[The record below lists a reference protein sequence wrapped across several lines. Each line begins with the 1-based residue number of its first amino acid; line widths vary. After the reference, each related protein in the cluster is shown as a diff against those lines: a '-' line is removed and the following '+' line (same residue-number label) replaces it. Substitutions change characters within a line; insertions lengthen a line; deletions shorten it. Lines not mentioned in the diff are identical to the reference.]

1 MPIFRI
7 MAGEGFYRFCERAF
21 DFLAPHVKEYQRR
34 RHFNFSEGRRHLESR
49 NYAEAEKYLQLAL
62 ADRATNSP
70 QRLVDVLVALST
82 AQLQLGQFE
91 AAEASA
97 QAAVEAAS
105 HGADAA
111 LHASALESVAC
122 VQLGNKQFVECQQT
136 IAQIQAL
143 ELGRREP
150 NYPLLARC
158 ARMQAT
164 VLQHDGRAAEALE
177 AARKAAEFAEYGS
190 GPEDA
195 ETAHALTALG
205 TLHTQQGNHTEA
217 QQCLRR
223 ALEIHSAAYGADSA
237 EATHDIC
244 LLAASLEGSGDT
256 TGAISRYEQLLAMY
270 ERQVGFNGKNDAETR
285 VRLAVLYLEDGRL
298 PAARELLVTA
308 IAAMER
314 RGEGSHESLLLAF
327 NALAFIEDQMGRT
340 DAAEGL
346 REKAARLTL
355 DSAAEARP

>member
-21 DFLAPHVKEYQRR
+21 DSLAPHIKEYQRQ
-34 RHFNFSEGRRHLESR
+34 RHFNFSEGQRHLEAR

-70 QRLVDVLVALST
+70 KRLVDVLVALST

-91 AAEASA
+91 AAEVSA
-97 QAAVEAAS
+97 QAAVEAAG
-105 HGADAA
+105 HGADKAYQA
-111 LHASALESVAC
+111 IALESVAN
-122 VQLGNKQFVECQQT
+122 VQLGSKQFIECQQT

-143 ELGRREP
+143 ELGRRDP

-164 VLQHDGRAAEALE
+164 ALQHDGRTADAVE
-177 AARKAAEFAEYGS
+177 AARQAAEFAERGS
-190 GPEDA
+190 GPEDV

-205 TLHTQQGNHTEA
+205 TLHTQQENYTEA
-217 QQCLRR
+217 LQCLGR
-223 ALEIHSAAYGADSA
+223 ALEIHSAEQGADSA

-244 LLAASLEGSGDT
+244 LLAAALEGSGDSR
-256 TGAISRYEQLLAMY
+256 GAISRYEQLLALY
-270 ERQVGFNGKNDAETR
+270 DRQVGINHKDDAETR
-285 VRLAVLYLEDGRL
+285 VRLAILYAEEGSF

-308 IAAMER
+308 IEAMER
-314 RGEGSHESLLLAF
+314 RGDRGTGPLNFETLRLAC
-327 NALAFIEDQMGRT
+327 NALAFIEDQLGRT
-340 DAAEGL
+340 DAAEIL
-346 REKAARLTL
+346 REKAERL
-355 DSAAEARP
+355 PV